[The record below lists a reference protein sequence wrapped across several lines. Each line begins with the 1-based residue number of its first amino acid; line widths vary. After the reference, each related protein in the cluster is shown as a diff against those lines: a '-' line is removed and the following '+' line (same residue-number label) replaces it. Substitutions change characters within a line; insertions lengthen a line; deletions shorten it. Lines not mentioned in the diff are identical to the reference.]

1 MIRKRMLAL
10 IGPRAESSAWSE
22 PLAGCARRVGQ
33 WAAAHEWA
41 ILCGGLTGAGE
52 AAVHACRGEGG
63 LTIAVTPGDEDASGA
78 EIVIRTRLG
87 VYRNFVIAHAAD
99 AAVAVGGGMG
109 TLQEAS
115 QIHTLGR
122 PLAAVGVEWHFPGL
136 MLCSGFEDLAERFL
150 LTLSKGPSAS
160 A

>member
-1 MIRKRMLAL
+1 MIRRRMLAL
-10 IGPRAESSAWSE
+10 IGPRAESSNWSE
-22 PLAGCARRVGQ
+22 QLAACARRTGQ

-41 ILCGGLTGAGE
+41 ILCGGLSGAGE
-52 AAVHACRGEGG
+52 TAVRACRESGG
-63 LTIAVTPGDEDASGA
+63 LTIAVTPGDEDLSGA

-115 QIHTLGR
+115 QIHNLGR

-136 MLCSGFEDLAERFL
+136 TVCAGFDELAERFL
-150 LTLSKGPSAS
+150 PSLNNWTG
-160 A
+160 